1 MAISKSTQTVSDFIF
16 KALELHGVEY
26 VFGVPGEETED
37 LLFSLSRSKQITF
50 IPTRHEQG
58 AAFMANV
65 WGRLTGKVGV
75 CLSTL
80 GPGATNLVT
89 GLAAAFM
96 DKAPV
101 LALTGQADSKR
112 LHKESHQ
119 YIDVVALM
127 RPISKWNALLHT
139 PQITAEVVS
148 KALRIAET
156 EKPGVTHIDI
166 PEDIAHAAYHGVPI
180 EIMKVRRGAPDYKAI
195 EKAVILLQK
204 SKRPI
209 ILAGNGAIRKRAA
222 KQLRVLSSA
231 YNIPVVSTF
240 MGKGAVSDAEPQS
253 LYTAGMKA
261 KDIPAYALDKAD
273 LVIAIGYDIA
283 EYDPSFWNKKDARP
297 IIHIDFE
304 SSETYEYYQPAVE
317 VIADVSA
324 SLWELVRV
332 LEEKK
337 TIPFSAWYTAYRNAM
352 TKDIAGYEK
361 EPAVPTIPYVL
372 SVLRRYMPTD
382 AILLSDVGS
391 HKMWIGRNFPVYEP
405 GTCIISNGL
414 ASMGIAL
421 PGGMAAK
428 LAYPNRKVVSVM
440 GDGGFLMNSQ
450 EIETAK
456 RMKVPFVIVILNDND
471 YGLISWKQTTHRG
484 SAVGTKLTNPDFKKY
499 AESFGVKAYTPKTAK
514 DVKRDLKKAID
525 GNELCVVAIDI
536 DPRENMKLTK
546 KLQSLTFK

>member
-1 MAISKSTQTVSDFIF
+1 MAISKSTQTVSDFIV

-89 GLAAAFM
+89 GLADAFM

-127 RPISKWNALLHT
+127 RPISKWNTLLHT
-139 PQITAEVVS
+139 PHITAEVVS

-166 PEDIAHAAYHGVPI
+166 PEDIAHTAYHGVPI

-195 EKAVILLQK
+195 EKAVALLQK
-204 SKRPI
+204 SERPI

-222 KQLRVLSSA
+222 KQLRLLSSI

-240 MGKGAVSDAEPQS
+240 MGKGAVSDLEVQS

-261 KDIPAYALDKAD
+261 KDIPAYALEKAD
-273 LVIAIGYDIA
+273 LVIAVGYDIA
-283 EYDPSFWNKKDARP
+283 EYDPSFWNRKDTRP
-297 IIHIDFE
+297 IVHIDFE
-304 SSETYEYYQPAVE
+304 SSETYEYYQPTVE
-317 VIADVSA
+317 IVADVSA
-324 SLWELVRV
+324 ALWELSRV
-332 LEEKK
+332 LEEQKMRV
-337 TIPFSAWYTAYRNAM
+337 FDSWYLSYRTKM
-352 TKDIAGYEK
+352 SKDIASYSK
-361 EPAVPTIPYVL
+361 EPKIPTVPYVV
-372 SVLRRYMPTD
+372 SVLRDHMPTD

-428 LAYPNRKVVSVM
+428 LAYPERKVVSVM

-484 SAVGTKLTNPDFKKY
+484 SAVGTKLTNPDFRKY
-499 AESFGVKAYTPKTAK
+499 AESFGIKAYTPKTAK
-514 DVKRDLKKAID
+514 EVKRDLKKAID

>member
-1 MAISKSTQTVSDFIF
+1 MATNKSTQTVSDFIV

-65 WGRLTGKVGV
+65 WGRLTGKIGV

-89 GLAAAFM
+89 GLADAFM

-127 RPISKWNALLHT
+127 RPISKWNTLLHT
-139 PQITAEVVS
+139 STITAEVVS
-148 KALRIAET
+148 KAIRIAET

-166 PEDIAHAAYHGVPI
+166 PEDIAHMSYEGTPI
-180 EIMKVRRGAPDYKAI
+180 EIIKVRRGAPDYKAI
-195 EKAVILLQK
+195 EKAVTLIER

-222 KQLRVLSSA
+222 KQLRLLSA
-231 YNIPVVSTF
+231 TYNIPTVSTF
-240 MGKGAVSDAEPQS
+240 MGKGAVSDLEVQS
-253 LYTAGMKA
+253 LYTAGMKT
-261 KDIPAYALDKAD
+261 KDIPAYALEKAD
-273 LVIAIGYDIA
+273 LVIAVGYDIA
-283 EYDPSFWNKKDARP
+283 EYDPSFWNTKNGRP
-297 IIHIDFE
+297 LIHIDFE
-304 SSETYEYYQPAVE
+304 TSETYEYYQPTVE
-317 VIADVSA
+317 IIADVSGT
-324 SLWELVRV
+324 LWELSRV
-332 LEEKK
+332 LEERK
-337 TIPFSAWYTAYRNAM
+337 TKTFDSWYLSYRTKM
-352 TKDIAGYEK
+352 SKDIASYSK
-361 EPAVPTIPYVL
+361 EPIIPTIPYVL
-372 SVLRRYMPTD
+372 SVLREYMPAD

-428 LAYPNRKVVSVM
+428 LAFPTRKVVSVM

-456 RMKVPFVIVILNDND
+456 RMNVPFVIVILNDND

-484 SAVGTKLTNPDFKKY
+484 AAVGTKLTNPDFRKY
-499 AESFGVKAYTPKTAK
+499 AESFGIKAYTPKTAK

-525 GNELCVVAIDI
+525 SNELCVVAIDI

-546 KLQSLTFK
+546 KLQALTFK